1 MADGGLGRL
10 NGIVRNP
17 LARQNAIYFSGSI
30 LAVLLSYAYHFISG
44 RLLGPRAYGPV
55 AAIVSLYFLL
65 LVPGQLILTVAMRYA
80 ATFIVSGPAGRIWG
94 AFRYLSRLTWV
105 GSLSSTG

>member
-80 ATFIVSGPAGRIWG
+80 ATFIVSGPAGRVGGGFPYLTRFNCG
-94 AFRYLSRLTWV
+94 ACV
-105 GSLSSTG
+105 SSQ